1 MGAGQA
7 YRRTHGK
14 DSVADLQGACPV
26 GGAPL
31 SDAGDEDALQGGR
44 RVGVRRLARPAPRPA
59 LALETPAGC
68 RAGPPLP
75 RTRAASSLNRDSRIS
90 AERQSL
96 LAPSQAPRWWRG
108 R

>member
-59 LALETPAGC
+59 LALAPA
-68 RAGPPLP
+68 LP
-75 RTRAASSLNRDSRIS
+75 RHRPGRVWSLSHL
-90 AERQSL
+90 QC
-96 LAPSQAPRWWRG
+96 
-108 R
+108 